1 MFFYTY
7 FQRLLDKEATNQ
19 PSPRKPDLVGQI
31 ITQMS
36 PCHRNSMNFYLVVI
50 SALSEGQTLASV
62 WKLNILLLGG
72 LCPLSST
79 GETPSSSLKPL
90 PLILFCNDDDDGDSD
105 GEWRWWWCYGQSGER
120 HLQECRIIP
129 HYPPPTLKRT
139 PSIHNPQS
147 SLSPSLSS
155 SVSQQT
161 PHDWPKKKLKN
172 SSLIRDETACNL

>member
-1 MFFYTY
+1 MFWHVFLHIFPKTPW
-7 FQRLLDKEATNQ
+7 QGGHQPTISKEA
-19 PSPRKPDLVGQI
+19 R
-31 ITQMS
+31 
-36 PCHRNSMNFYLVVI
+36 PCWTDNYSNVTLSSEFYEF
-50 SALSEGQTLASV
+50 LSGGEGQTLASV

-90 PLILFCNDDDDGDSD
+90 PLILFCNDDDDDDGDSD

-155 SVSQQT
+155 SVSQ
-161 PHDWPKKKLKN
+161 
-172 SSLIRDETACNL
+172 